1 MNEFVVQVGKVSFLT
16 DSNKQ
21 FKSMQFALSAR
32 GVHAAQSMIE
42 HHIMQEGGINI
53 NVEAYFTLM
62 DSIP

>member
-1 MNEFVVQVGKVSFLT
+1 MSFLT

-32 GVHAAQSMIE
+32 GGATQSMIE
-42 HHIMQEGGINI
+42 HHIMHEGGINI

-62 DSIP
+62 DYIP